1 MLKASR
7 AQLLLVSQSPPRA
20 SPSRSKGRA
29 PIIMGQCQS
38 MARQLIPI
46 PMLSQLIPTPTPS
59 QQTQTPMRSQQKQTP
74 MPSQQMLTPTQRS
87 QVQVNRLQRD
97 QHLLPR
103 RGGRHRGK
111 RRLEHLV
118 QHQQTRRHR
127 QRPHLEAHQCRR
139 RSQLQFEALHPEADF
154 VVHALQ
160 LQDWKYLLLRM
171 QDLRRRSCFD

>member
-7 AQLLLVSQSPPRA
+7 AQLLLVSQSQPRA

-29 PIIMGQCQS
+29 PITMGQCQS
-38 MARQLIPI
+38 MAR
-46 PMLSQLIPTPTPS
+46 QLIPTPTPS

-74 MPSQQMLTPTQRS
+74 MPSQQMLTPMQRS

-154 VVHALQ
+154 VLHAPQ
-160 LQDWKYLLLRM
+160 LQDWNYLLLRIR
-171 QDLRRRSCFD
+171 DLRRRSYFD